1 MMNNEQLDRIRNAAG
16 FVAALDQSGGSTPA
30 ALMAYGVNSAAF
42 SGDDEMFDLI
52 HEMRTRIITSL
63 SFTGDKII
71 GVILFEDTMDR
82 TVDGRPTAQYLWD
95 EKAIVPIL
103 KVDNGLADESHGVQL
118 MKPMPRLDT
127 RLSEAKAKGI
137 FGTKMRAVIHTSDVE
152 GIHRVVAQQFDVAN
166 QIITGGLCPIIE
178 LEVDIHSPHK
188 SQAEDLLD
196 TAIAEH
202 LDRLDDQQ
210 MIMLKLTIPTVIN
223 RYSNLIAHPN
233 VVRCFALSG
242 GYRQADAV
250 RLLEKNHGMVA
261 SFSRALLEGLTVDQS
276 NADFQVTL
284 RQSIEAIYAASV
296 N

>member
-1 MMNNEQLDRIRNAAG
+1 MNNDQLDKIRNAAG

-42 SGDDEMFDLI
+42 TSDHQMFDLI
-52 HEMRTRIITSL
+52 HEMRTRIITSPR
-63 SFTGDKII
+63 FTGDRII
-71 GVILFEDTMDR
+71 GAILFEDTMDR
-82 TVDGRPTAQYLWD
+82 TVDGQPTARYLWD

-103 KVDNGLADESHGVQL
+103 KVDNGLANELHGVQL

-127 RLSEAKAKGI
+127 RLSEAKANGI
-137 FGTKMRAVIHTSDVE
+137 FGTKMRALIHTADVE
-152 GIHRVVAQQFDVAN
+152 GIHQVVAQQFDVAN
-166 QIITGGLCPIIE
+166 QIITAGLCPIIE

-188 SQAEDLLD
+188 SAAEAMLD
-196 TAIAEH
+196 TAMAEH
-202 LDRLDDQQ
+202 LDRLDNQQ
-210 MIMLKLTIPTVIN
+210 LVMLKLTIPTVID

-242 GYRQADAV
+242 GYRQAEAV
-250 RLLEKNHGMVA
+250 QLLKQNHGMVA

-276 NADFQVTL
+276 NDDFQATL
-284 RQSIEAIYAASV
+284 RQSIAAIYAASV